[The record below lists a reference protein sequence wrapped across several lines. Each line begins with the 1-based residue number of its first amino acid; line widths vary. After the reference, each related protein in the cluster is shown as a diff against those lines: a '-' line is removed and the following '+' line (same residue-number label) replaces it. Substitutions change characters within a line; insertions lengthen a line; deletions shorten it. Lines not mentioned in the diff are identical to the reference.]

1 MNEQRTAYQSIR
13 HHWTEILATARYAVT
28 QLADEAIEI
37 AARAV
42 MLAAPMPNAI
52 SMYNITQRE
61 QGFDPFQAF
70 AFSLTLEI
78 VVFLLVEIA
87 LVMWDGYLAKPD
99 AYKWPFTL
107 MASVVV
113 VATVIVIAIVY
124 NLEPHKIMALLPVIS
139 LCAFAAIGLKRWHER
154 NQASA
159 EPAQP
164 ATHTPKPKAKPVVV
178 QPTPVASPVVVPVDV
193 VAQSVADVAI
203 DATTVSSEA
212 QPVAIMPEFQSQLAE
227 LDETD
232 NKILDALRNGACTP
246 YAISKYTKITLTTLK
261 RKQGDK
267 LIGRLPKLVAAGY
280 IHNSSGADGSEYRI
294 NE

>member
-1 MNEQRTAYQSIR
+1 MDIDRTKYELIR
-13 HHWTEILATARYAVT
+13 HHWTELLATVRYGIT

-61 QGFDPFQAF
+61 QGFTPFQAF

-87 LVMWDGYLAKPD
+87 LVMWDGYLAKPN
-99 AYKWPFTL
+99 AYKWPAVL

-113 VATVIVIAIVY
+113 IATVIVIAIVY

-154 NQASA
+154 NQTLDTRH
-159 EPAQP
+159 PIAQP
-164 ATHTPKPKAKPVVV
+164 AKPKAKPVVA
-178 QPTPVASPVVVPVDV
+178 QPVVELPSLVAPITTDV
-193 VAQSVADVAI
+193 VAN
-203 DATTVSSEA
+203 DATSEPA
-212 QPVAIMPEFQSQLAE
+212 QPMESIEPQLDE
-227 LDETD
+227 LDT
-232 NKILDALRNGACTP
+232 KILGAMRNGAYTP
-246 YAISKYTKITLTTLK
+246 YAISKATGVALTTLK

-267 LIGRLPKLVAAGY
+267 VTGRLPKLVAAGF
-280 IHNSSGADGSEYRI
+280 IHNSSGNDGSEYRLV
-294 NE
+294 EV

>member
-1 MNEQRTAYQSIR
+1 MNEQRTTYQSIR
-13 HHWTEILATARYAVT
+13 HHWAEILATARYAVT

-61 QGFDPFQAF
+61 QGFEPFQAF

-87 LVMWDGYLAKPD
+87 LVMWDGYLAKPEV
-99 AYKWPFTL
+99 YKWPFTL

-113 VATVIVIAIVY
+113 IATVIVIAIVY

-154 NQASA
+154 NQVSG

-164 ATHTPKPKAKPVVV
+164 MTHAPKPKAKPVVV
-178 QPTPVASPVVVPVDV
+178 QPSPVALTV
-193 VAQSVADVAI
+193 VAPVSVMDAQQTE
-203 DATTVSSEA
+203 DATMVEDEA
-212 QPVAIMPEFQSQLAE
+212 QPAAFVPELQAQLDE
-227 LDETD
+227 LD
-232 NKILDALRNGACTP
+232 NRIVDAIRTGICTP
-246 YAISKYTKITLTTLK
+246 YAISKHIGVGVTTLK
-261 RKQGDK
+261 RPKAKGSNEYV
-267 LIGRLPKLVAAGY
+267 GRLPKLVAAGY
-280 IHNSSGADGSEYRI
+280 IHNSSGVDGSEYRLAG
-294 NE
+294 E

>member
-1 MNEQRTAYQSIR
+1 MNEQRTTYQSIR
-13 HHWTEILATARYAVT
+13 HHWAEILATARYAVT

-87 LVMWDGYLAKPD
+87 LVMWDGYLAKPEV
-99 AYKWPFTL
+99 YKWPFTL

-113 VATVIVIAIVY
+113 IATVIVIAIVY

-154 NQASA
+154 NQVSG

-164 ATHTPKPKAKPVVV
+164 MTHAPKPKAKPVVV
-178 QPTPVASPVVVPVDV
+178 QPSPVALPVVAPVSVMD
-193 VAQSVADVAI
+193 AQPTE
-203 DATTVSSEA
+203 DATMVEDEA
-212 QPVAIMPEFQSQLAE
+212 QPAAIMPELQAQLAE
-227 LDETD
+227 LDATD
-232 NKILDALRNGACTP
+232 NKILDALRSGACTP
-246 YAISKYTKITLTTLK
+246 YAISKATSISLTTLK

-267 LIGRLPKLVAAGY
+267 VTGRLPKLAAAGY
-280 IHNSSGADGSEYRI
+280 IHNSSGVDGSEYRLVG
-294 NE
+294 E

>member
-1 MNEQRTAYQSIR
+1 MNEQRTKYQSIR
-13 HHWTEILATARYAVT
+13 HHWAEILATVRYAVT

-61 QGFDPFQAF
+61 QGFEPFQAF

-107 MASVVV
+107 MVSVVV
-113 VATVIVIAIVY
+113 IATVIVIAIVY

-154 NQASA
+154 NQAIT

-164 ATHTPKPKAKPVVV
+164 VTHATKPKSKPVVA
-178 QPTPVASPVVVPVDV
+178 QPPLEPQPVVAPVAVDV
-193 VAQSVADVAI
+193 VAQPI
-203 DATTVSSEA
+203 YDATPIDDEP
-212 QPVAIMPEFQSQLAE
+212 QPVAIMPELQAQLAG
-227 LDETD
+227 LDATD
-232 NKILDALRNGACTP
+232 NKILNALRNGACTP
-246 YAISKYTKITLTTLK
+246 YAISKATNIALTTLK

-267 LIGRLPKLVAAGY
+267 VTGRLPKLVAAGY
-280 IHNSSGADGSEYRI
+280 IRNSSGVDGSEYRLVG
-294 NE
+294 E

>member
-1 MNEQRTAYQSIR
+1 MNEQRTKYQSIR
-13 HHWTEILATARYAVT
+13 HHWAEILATLRYAVT

-61 QGFDPFQAF
+61 QGFEPFQAF

-113 VATVIVIAIVY
+113 IATVIVIAIVY

-154 NQASA
+154 NQVSA

-164 ATHTPKPKAKPVVV
+164 VAHAPKPKAKSAPQPPLDPQPVVA
-178 QPTPVASPVVVPVDV
+178 PVAIEV
-193 VAQSVADVAI
+193 VAQPADDAI
-203 DATTVSSEA
+203 IVDDEV
-212 QPVAIMPEFQSQLAE
+212 QPVAIMPELQVQLAE

-246 YAISKYTKITLTTLK
+246 YAISKRTNITLTTLK

-267 LIGRLPKLVAAGY
+267 FTGRLPKLVAAGY
-280 IHNSSGADGSEYRI
+280 IHNSSGVDGSEYRLAG
-294 NE
+294 E